1 MNLKNQKGITL
12 MTEVITIVIFMLI
25 LGTITYSSMASL
37 QVRALNNM
45 YADIL
50 TIQERAANYY
60 LKYGVAPVT
69 TASVTVTAPVEQI
82 NPNDAENEYYKIDF
96 NKLLNLSLNNEQ
108 TEENYYYMN
117 AKTLTV
123 YYSKGVTIDNLNSE
137 ENPNE
142 TYYTMPSN
150 YSDVA
155 KIEVA
160 KYQ

>member
-1 MNLKNQKGITL
+1 MKFKNQKGITL
-12 MTEVITIVIFMLI
+12 MAEVITIVIFMLI
-25 LGTITYSSMASL
+25 LSTITYSSMTSL
-37 QVRALNNM
+37 QVRTLNNM

-69 TASVTVTAPVEQI
+69 TSKVSITVPADQI
-82 NPNDAENEYYKIDF
+82 NPNDAENEYYKVDF
-96 NKLLNLSLNNEQ
+96 SKLLNVSLNNKQ
-108 TEENYYYMN
+108 TEEEYYYMN
-117 AKTLTV
+117 TKTLTV

-150 YSDVA
+150 YSNVA
-155 KIEVA
+155 EIEVT